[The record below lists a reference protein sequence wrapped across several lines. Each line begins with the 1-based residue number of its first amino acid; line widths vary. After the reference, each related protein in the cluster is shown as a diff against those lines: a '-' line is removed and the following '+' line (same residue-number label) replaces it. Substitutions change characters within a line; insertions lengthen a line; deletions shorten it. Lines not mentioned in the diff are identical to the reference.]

1 MQCLLREASHIER
14 TVTVVV
20 DIVFLYSMKS
30 LSRPKKYMILLIV
43 TYNGLVSLL

>member
-20 DIVFLYSMKS
+20 DSVLIFLVIT
-30 LSRPKKYMILLIV
+30 PILHKFICKIPDTITLYIL
-43 TYNGLVSLL
+43 Y